1 MCGPDSSP
9 GDTIPAWLVLQR
21 VTMQSGA
28 RLSRC
33 HCGKLVPSGGGRFCR
48 PRCYA
53 PFSPAHGQDSVV
65 RCDRPP
71 LPAQAHPVKADRMIP
86 RWLPAVPA
94 LSPMGTPWAFHP
106 HGPSLQAHGA
116 TTEIRPAGSPGG
128 ALRVT
133 GERASRHQ
141 VRKNWGARRHC
152 GSGVRQQM
160 SSRFHETVMGMA
172 LTRHSLSGTSRPGCP
187 SALPCRPDC
196 PEYRNLGT
204 P

>member
-1 MCGPDSSP
+1 MCGPDSPP

-71 LPAQAHPVKADRMIP
+71 LPAQAHPVKASRMIP
-86 RWLPAVPA
+86 RSQPAVPA
-94 LSPMGTPWAFHP
+94 LSPMGMPWAFHP
-106 HGPSLQAHGA
+106 W
-116 TTEIRPAGSPGG
+116 TVPAGARGCHRNPSRRFSGRGRPGVDE
-128 ALRVT
+128 RV
-133 GERASRHQ
+133 SSHQ
-141 VRKNWGARRHC
+141 TRSGWGARRHC
-152 GSGVRQQM
+152 GSGVRLAIFTDHRGNHAHHAM
-160 SSRFHETVMGMA
+160 
-172 LTRHSLSGTSRPGCP
+172 
-187 SALPCRPDC
+187 
-196 PEYRNLGT
+196 
-204 P
+204 